1 MPDRFSA
8 HLPFHT
14 QTAAHC
20 RWRSAFARLLLA
32 FLCIGLP
39 GLQTF
44 RGVYAA
50 PVDDIAVGCSN
61 LVENGDF
68 EAVNQVW
75 LFSPSTTPP
84 RYSSEFPF
92 SGAQSLRLGA
102 DPGSPMAPSISEV
115 RFYKAIPLPAPAA
128 RIILRFRYAPFYE
141 DPLDTDRLEVEVRD
155 ANSNQSL
162 LLQSLVGTDRTWFL
176 KEADLL
182 PFAGRAIA
190 LYFRVRN
197 NGTLGHTWMFL
208 DNVEIEYCAATPLPS
223 TNTPTATGLPTAT
236 GTATFTPTPAP
247 PTPLPFTATPLP
259 PPPAG
264 CINIVLNG
272 TFETDDSWLCGEDPV
287 PPYYA
292 GGQRHEGARS
302 MLLGNPPDSGKPDK
316 LTYSSIRQK
325 VTIPSN
331 ANTAELRWWHLYQTQ
346 QAADPNPSGASDRQE
361 VLLLALGQKV
371 LKVAQRVLRNDT
383 AWQQEAVDL
392 TPYRGQTF
400 YLYFNVFNDG
410 NGAHTWAYIDEVVLN
425 ICYAASTATPIPP
438 ATPIPAT
445 PLPALIDSAAT
456 ATVAAQQTQLAQDA
470 VNATATAQA
479 LLIQQAANETVQA
492 ALSQTATAAAATQTA
507 LAETN
512 VITEGFAPQDHAA
525 VAPPLQETPS
535 PENPLSLPVTVV
547 PPSVEAN
554 LDYLAA
560 TTTAVALAN
569 TGRLVAPK
577 IVTTYLPPTLS
588 SALGTIAVLVFILVI
603 ILVLAALWRRSSYR
617 ERVALFA
624 LLFIVALIWLIARLW
639 NRAA

>member
-1 MPDRFSA
+1 MPDRFSD
-8 HLPFHT
+8 HLLLHPQIT
-14 QTAAHC
+14 VTC
-20 RWRSAFARLLLA
+20 RWRSTCARL
-32 FLCIGLP
+32 FLVILCLGLP
-39 GLQTF
+39 SLQAF
-44 RGVYAA
+44 VVVHAA
-50 PVDDIAVGCSN
+50 PLDDIAVGCSN

-102 DPGSPMAPSISEV
+102 DPSSPMAPSISEV

-162 LLQSLVGTDRTWFL
+162 FLQALGGTDRTWFL

-182 PFAGRAIA
+182 PFAGRAII

-197 NGTLGHTWMFL
+197 NGALGHTWMFL
-208 DNVEIEYCAATPLPS
+208 DNVEIEYCSATPLPP
-223 TNTPTATGLPTAT
+223 TNTPTATGAPTAT
-236 GTATFTPTPAP
+236 GTTTFTPTPVP
-247 PTPLPFTATPLP
+247 PTPLPSTVTPLP

-264 CINIVLNG
+264 CVNIVLNG

-361 VLLLALGQKV
+361 VLLLSLGQKV
-371 LKVAQRVLRNDT
+371 TKVAQRVLRNET

-410 NGAHTWAYIDEVVLN
+410 NGARTWAYIDEVVLN
-425 ICYAASTATPIPP
+425 ICYTASTATPIPP

-445 PLPALIDSAAT
+445 PLPAPVDAAAT

-470 VNATATAQA
+470 LNATATAQA
-479 LLIQQAANETVQA
+479 LLLQQAALN
-492 ALSQTATAAAATQTA
+492 QTATAVAATQTA
-507 LAETN
+507 LAVTP
-512 VITEGFAPQDHAA
+512 VITQAVAPQVQAA
-525 VAPPLQETPS
+525 VAPALAPQQTPS
-535 PENPLSLPVTVV
+535 PENALSLPVTIV
-547 PPSVEAN
+547 PVTVQASF
-554 LDYLAA
+554 DYLSATATAA
-560 TTTAVALAN
+560 AVAN
-569 TGRLVAPK
+569 TGRLVPPK
-577 IVTTYLPPTLS
+577 LVTTYIPPTLG
-588 SALGTIAVLVFILVI
+588 SALGTIAVLVGIVVVIL
-603 ILVLAALWRRSSYR
+603 LLASLWRRSSYQ
-617 ERVALFA
+617 ERLALLG
-624 LLFIVALIWLIARLW
+624 LLFIVGLIWLIARLW